1 MYVCIISLFSYFIF
15 RVSNCL
21 YVYYDCD
28 VLSEARGKAS
38 ENVELELQ
46 VVVSSVI

>member
-46 VVVSSVI
+46 VVVSSVM